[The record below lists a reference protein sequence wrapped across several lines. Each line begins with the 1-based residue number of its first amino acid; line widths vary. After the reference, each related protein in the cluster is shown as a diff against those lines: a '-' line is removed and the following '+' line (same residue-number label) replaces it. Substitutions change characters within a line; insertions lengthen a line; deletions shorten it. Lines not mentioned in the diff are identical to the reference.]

1 MKGILLILLLFLA
14 GCAGIADGQVERLYN
29 VKYNNELTQIPEK
42 QDYRTFRQQLPD
54 FLLP

>member
-1 MKGILLILLLFLA
+1 MKGIPIILLLFLA
-14 GCAGIADGQVERLYN
+14 GCAGIVDGQTERLYN

>member
-1 MKGILLILLLFLA
+1 MKYLLLVFVLLAA
-14 GCAGIADGQVERLYN
+14 GCAGIADGKWERQFDQADYD
-29 VKYNNELTQIPEK
+29 EQTQIPDR